1 VWARIP
7 LRRRRSRRA
16 CRDGAPPLGNRIKGH
31 RPRNL
36 EPPSM
41 TIPAIV
47 AILVFLAAFLV
58 LNRIEFGRFD

>member
-1 VWARIP
+1 MGP
-7 LRRRRSRRA
+7 DSFK
-16 CRDGAPPLGNRIKGH
+16 APPLPPCLPRRGAAARERLKGH